1 MHLLW
6 SSLKLQAGAA
16 CKHAADSH
24 ASRPEHYP
32 ERIAVHRLASS
43 DFLRQISLRHTESAD
58 TFFGGFPFAREV
70 HDHMVR

>member
-1 MHLLW
+1 MQACRGQ
-6 SSLKLQAGAA
+6 SSQSSRTTYPE
-16 CKHAADSH
+16 CVAAD
-24 ASRPEHYP
+24 
-32 ERIAVHRLASS
+32 RLASS